1 MNSYTYFFTLIL
13 IFFYIK
19 VSFSN
24 QPVKFDNAAYQLSVP
39 KILDLEDKKLYLK
52 IRSLQIEGNWSEV
65 DKKVKLLKDKILL
78 GHIDYDKLMHPNKYK
93 SSYDELSEWLIKYN
107 DFPIVMQRRV
117 YSLMMK
123 RSSDPKKINNEKNNV
138 VESTSEAPSLDQ
150 NIEVSKISRNEAIE
164 NEDRVQ
170 FENSTVIGSI
180 SLVGASIDDLTFK
193 KYTNTLNGDDNVVLL
208 NPKKVED
215 GYYIETGW
223 ATANK
228 NINLPNSK
236 TIWTIEGNNKLTPNS
251 PIKLSWTND
260 QNIKFIKDISIDDQ
274 YLFKVNQTIIN
285 NSEKTYNF
293 YPYGQIIRNIAP
305 EIIDFFIL
313 HEGLIG
319 VFDDQLVEE
328 DYDDIEEKKFSINAD
343 KGWLGITDKYWITSL
358 IPQENRKFRTDFDY
372 KNKFR
377 ANFIET
383 SATEIG
389 ANETKSNEI
398 KIIIA
403 AKEVDIIDGYAE
415 NLNISKYDLAI
426 DWGWFYF
433 LVKPLFFVID
443 YFFELTGN
451 FGIAIILITIC
462 IRIVF
467 FPLANYSFKS
477 MAKMKVLQPEMTRL
491 KELHKEDKMKLQ
503 QEMMA
508 LYKKEKVNPVSGCLP
523 IFIQIPFFF
532 AIYKV
537 LFVTLE
543 MRHQPFYG
551 WIKDLSE
558 RDPTSIFNLFGLIPW
573 DPPSFL
579 LIGVWPCLMGLSMYL
594 QQKLNPTPPDPIQAK
609 IFAFFPLFLTVIL
622 APFPSGLVIYWTI
635 NNILTMAQQ
644 YVIIKRTTVKT
655 AQ

>member
-1 MNSYTYFFTLIL
+1 MDSKNVIAAISLSAAVIIIYGLFFA
-13 IFFYIK
+13 
-19 VSFSN
+19 
-24 QPVKFDNAAYQLSVP
+24 PP
-39 KILDLEDKKLYLK
+39 
-52 IRSLQIEGNWSEV
+52 
-65 DKKVKLLKDKILL
+65 
-78 GHIDYDKLMHPNKYK
+78 P
-93 SSYDELSEWLIKYN
+93 
-107 DFPIVMQRRV
+107 P
-117 YSLMMK
+117 
-123 RSSDPKKINNEKNNV
+123 DPKKINNEKNNI

-150 NIEVSKISRNEAIE
+150 NVEVSKISRNEAIE

-193 KYTNTLNGDDNVVLL
+193 KYTSTLNGDDNVILL

-293 YPYGQIIRNIAP
+293 YPYGQIIRNLAP

-328 DYDDIEEKKFSINAD
+328 DYDDIKEKKFSINAD

-433 LVKPLFFVID
+433 LVKPLFFLID
-443 YFFELTGN
+443 YFFKLTGN

>member
-1 MNSYTYFFTLIL
+1 VDSKNVIAAISLSAAVIILYGLFFA
-13 IFFYIK
+13 
-19 VSFSN
+19 
-24 QPVKFDNAAYQLSVP
+24 PP
-39 KILDLEDKKLYLK
+39 P
-52 IRSLQIEGNWSEV
+52 
-65 DKKVKLLKDKILL
+65 
-78 GHIDYDKLMHPNKYK
+78 PNP
-93 SSYDELSEWLIKYN
+93 D
-107 DFPIVMQRRV
+107 Q
-117 YSLMMK
+117 
-123 RSSDPKKINNEKNNV
+123 INNEKNKIEQSGN
-138 VESTSEAPSLDQ
+138 EAPSLDQ
-150 NIEVSKISRNEAIE
+150 NVEVSKLSREEAIE
-164 NEDRVQ
+164 NEDRIN

-208 NPKKVED
+208 NPKKIEN
-215 GYYIETGW
+215 GYYVETGW
-223 ATANK
+223 ATTNK
-228 NINLPNSK
+228 DINVPNSK
-236 TIWTIEGNNKLTPNS
+236 SVWKLEGNNKLSPNS
-251 PIKLSWTND
+251 PVKISWTND
-260 QNIKFIKDISIDDQ
+260 QNIKFVKDISIDDQ
-274 YLFKVNQTIIN
+274 YLFKVKQTIIN

-305 EIIDFFIL
+305 DVTDFYIL

-328 DYDDIEEKKFSINAD
+328 DYDDIEEKKFSVNAD

-383 SATEIG
+383 SATEVG

-398 KIIIA
+398 RIIVA

-433 LVKPLFFVID
+433 IVKPLFFVID
-443 YFFELTGN
+443 YFFKLTGN

-467 FPLANYSFKS
+467 FPLANYSFRS

-532 AIYKV
+532 AIYKM
-537 LFVTLE
+537 LFVTIE
-543 MRHQPFYG
+543 MRHQPFFG

-558 RDPTSIFNLFGLIPW
+558 KDPTSIFNIFGLIPW

-579 LIGVWPCLMGLSMYL
+579 IIGAWPVAMGITMWL
-594 QQKLNPTPPDPIQAK
+594 QQKLNPTPPDPVQAK
-609 IFAFFPLFLTVIL
+609 IFMFFPLFLTVIL

-644 YVIIKRTTVKT
+644 YVIMKRTTVKT
-655 AQ
+655 Q